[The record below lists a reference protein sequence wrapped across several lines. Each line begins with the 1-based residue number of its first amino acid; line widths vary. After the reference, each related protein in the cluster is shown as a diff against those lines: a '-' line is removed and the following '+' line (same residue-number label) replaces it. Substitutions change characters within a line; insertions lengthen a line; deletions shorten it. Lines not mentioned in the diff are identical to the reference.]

1 MSEET
6 QDFWKRKY
14 LSLCQASETGPG
26 HKWKISG
33 ITAQIERKGR
43 TLAERTSLLC
53 CSGEG
58 AGTEK
63 GLGAERQILGIL
75 RTAVKKKKN
84 LKRRLSSTCTRALRR
99 TGIKITRV
107 KGQHANCE

>member
-6 QDFWKRKY
+6 QNFWKRKY
-14 LSLCQASETGPG
+14 LSLWQASETGLG

-33 ITAQIERKGR
+33 RTAQIERKGR
-43 TLAERTSLLC
+43 TLTEHTSLLC
-53 CSGEG
+53 GSGEE

-75 RTAVKKKKN
+75 RIAVKKKKPEKETQLN
-84 LKRRLSSTCTRALRR
+84 MLTSTQENRY
-99 TGIKITRV
+99 
-107 KGQHANCE
+107 